1 MTPKPPRRTAERIL
15 LVTLDLFNRFGEP
28 NVSTTLIS
36 AELNISPGNLY
47 YHYRSKDELI
57 DALAARYE
65 QALAPVLAQAPA
77 VEDEAGARRFVAAL
91 LQQVWAHRFLYR
103 DLNDLLG
110 RSRGLE
116 QRVQAL
122 VQRQQCALRTLLDRL
137 ADAGVLALP
146 QARREPLAEAMLVL
160 LSHWLSHAYVLQPRQ
175 ALEPAHAAD
184 TLERGTDQVMGL
196 LEPWQAMLPGGPA
209 TLAHLSQP
217 STPR

>member
-1 MTPKPPRRTAERIL
+1 VSSKPPRRTAERIL

-36 AELNISPGNLY
+36 SELHISPGNLY

-65 QALAPVLAQAPA
+65 QSLAPVLAQAPA

-91 LQQVWAHRFLYR
+91 LQQVWGHRFLYR

-122 VQRQQCALRTLLDRL
+122 LQRQQAALRRLLDQL

-146 QARREPLAEAMLVL
+146 EARRDPLAEAMLVL

-184 TLERGTDQVMGL
+184 TLERGTEQVMGL
-196 LEPWQAMLPGGPA
+196 LEPWQAAMPRGAA
-209 TLAHLSQP
+209 TLSHRSQSPNP
-217 STPR
+217 S